1 VVDKPSEQAVRALG
15 MAGGGDDDVVEEKL
29 VRVMD
34 RMCSL
39 VPQIN
44 KPCSSGLPLFC

>member
-1 VVDKPSEQAVRALG
+1 MGVRSAWHQAA
-15 MAGGGDDDVVEEKL
+15 AAAAAAEDDVVEEKL
-29 VRVMD
+29 VRVTD

-44 KPCSSGLPLFC
+44 KPCSSGLPLLC